1 MGLFSSLKTYQGK
14 WNVVSNKPVS
24 QDDINAVESAEVVAS
39 QYGKSVCLHM
49 KDGGMKFL
57 PVSTEGRQPRVG
69 ETIDLEKCNIV
80 QLHRDGDEDIFRL
93 ELK

>member
-1 MGLFSSLKTYQGK
+1 MGLFSSLRTYQGK

-49 KDGGMKFL
+49 
-57 PVSTEGRQPRVG
+57 PVSTEGRLPRVG
-69 ETIDLEKCNIV
+69 ETVDLEKCNIV